1 MALSLSHEARAICLF
16 CITAVV
22 AFLGARE
29 PLYAQQSS
37 LDSESSYPHF
47 ELTKQP
53 RLGVAYA
60 HFLDGDY
67 EDSIA
72 ELKRFKE
79 YYPVHENIDY
89 AYYLEAVDYFM
100 QISGRDA
107 RSARL
112 ANDVLKKFLRKF
124 PESPYAQDASLKAQ
138 DAAEVLAA
146 NHLTV
151 GRFYQDRDECL
162 AAIKRF
168 QIVLREYPGTAQVP
182 EALHRSVD
190 CFTALGFRDIQP
202 ETYYN
207 D

>member
-1 MALSLSHEARAICLF
+1 LTLSPSHKARAICLF
-16 CITAVV
+16 CIAAVV
-22 AFLGARE
+22 AFLGVRE
-29 PLYAQQSS
+29 PVYAQQSS
-37 LDSESSYPHF
+37 LDSQSSYPHL

-53 RLGVAYA
+53 KLGMAYS

-67 EDSIA
+67 EASIA

-79 YYPVHENIDY
+79 SYPIHENIDY

-112 ANDVLKKFLRKF
+112 ANAALEKFLRKF
-124 PESPYAQDASLKAQ
+124 PDSRYAQDASLKAR

-146 NHLTV
+146 DHLTI

-168 QIVLREYPGTAQVP
+168 QIVLREYPGTGQVP
-182 EALHRSVD
+182 EALHRLVE
-190 CFTALGFRDIQP
+190 CFTAMGFRDIQL